1 MLSKVGLTAD
11 YEITAE
17 PTAWGDASK
26 DWGMNL
32 SVANSGHCLI
42 EVTVEGIKSHIW
54 RPDISVNA
62 IMEAAKLLPK
72 LKEMAFTHVPSKFMG
87 HTPPCCSVAV
97 AFPAKCSFRPMPA
110 PSRSRSWASCPA

>member
-1 MLSKVGLTAD
+1 MRLST
-11 YEITAE
+11 TAE
-17 PTAWGDASK
+17 PTAWGDVNK

-62 IMEAAKLLPK
+62 IMEAGRTGPEGRIGDGKIFIVGIEEAIRIRTG
-72 LKEMAFTHVPSKFMG
+72 ERG
-87 HTPPCCSVAV
+87 EDAV
-97 AFPAKCSFRPMPA
+97 
-110 PSRSRSWASCPA
+110 